1 MGQLTIIVFSEFY
14 VMMEAPEYYFFFF
27 FLRAVVGRG
36 RLMSNLVESQGN
48 TSLGA
53 GCVCGEKEAS
63 LQAVQNR
70 RVRGILTYLFIR
82 TIRFMQN
89 PAVSTS
95 MQIVEQVSLHTSG
108 CRATP

>member
-1 MGQLTIIVFSEFY
+1 MTGGAAIIVSSEFY

-108 CRATP
+108 C